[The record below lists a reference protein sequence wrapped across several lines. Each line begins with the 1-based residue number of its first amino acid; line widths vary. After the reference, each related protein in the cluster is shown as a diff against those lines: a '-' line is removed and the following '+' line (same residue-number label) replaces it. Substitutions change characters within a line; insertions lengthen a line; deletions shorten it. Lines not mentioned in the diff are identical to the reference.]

1 MLMPDKS
8 STHTPEPWDTQ
19 ADPDIDDSTIY
30 VHTIEG
36 DDAPVLVATF
46 PWHDTGEANAARI
59 VRCVNACAGIPD
71 PAAELADLREL
82 PKAWQ
87 RVSVLQDE
95 LLGCYR
101 TGRQPGLL
109 LDYLKEAHAAL
120 AKLEAGS

>member
-1 MLMPDKS
+1 MPDKS

-59 VRCVNACAGIPD
+59 VRCVNDCAGIPD
-71 PAAELADLREL
+71 PAAELANLRAVAEAGAPPAVKIAL
-82 PKAWQ
+82 K
-87 RVSVLQDE
+87 
-95 LLGCYR
+95 
-101 TGRQPGLL
+101 LL
-109 LDYLKEAHAAL
+109 LNHVEPGWDNAVAVVQIWLNNPSAFADKA
-120 AKLEAGS
+120 SS